1 MRNRFNVD
9 ESEKN
14 HIRGLYKINEQIG
27 SKYMGGYSELGLP
40 IAYENCVSAEDITD
54 EQINGLWEFYGS
66 QDIEDNSEVSI
77 YKSFFQAG
85 RDVTAEDITDEQI
98 EEFYSYVDGLLLKY
112 KFETELQ
119 VPECRRNSTINE
131 DTGMDTP
138 ESQHETFM
146 SNLHSMCGQI
156 EGMGGKMKGNRKC
169 DGGTTDGS
177 GGCYEPLIKLV
188 KEYCSTRA

>member
-1 MRNRFNVD
+1 MRNRFNIN
-9 ESEKN
+9 EEEKN
-14 HIRGLYKINEQIG
+14 HIRGLHNINEQIG

-54 EQINGLWEFYGS
+54 EQI
-66 QDIEDNSEVSI
+66 
-77 YKSFFQAG
+77 
-85 RDVTAEDITDEQI
+85 
-98 EEFYSYVDGLLLKY
+98 EEFYSYVDGLILKY

-131 DTGMDTP
+131 DTGMGTT

-146 SNLHSMCGQI
+146 SNLDAMCGSI
-156 EGMGGKMKGNRKC
+156 VDMGDKMIGRRKC
-169 DGGTTDGS
+169 DGNKSDGS

-188 KEYCSTRA
+188 KQYCKTK

>member
-1 MRNRFNVD
+1 MNNRFNIN
-9 ESEKN
+9 EEEKN
-14 HIRGLYKINEQIG
+14 HIRGLHNINEQIG

-98 EEFYSYVDGLLLKY
+98 EEFYSYVDGLILKY

-131 DTGMDTP
+131 DTGMSTT

-146 SNLHSMCGQI
+146 SNLDAMCGSI
-156 EGMGGKMKGNRKC
+156 VDMGDKMIGRRKC
-169 DGGTTDGS
+169 DGNKSDGS

-188 KEYCSTRA
+188 KQYCKTK